1 MRDVVVVGASGHAEV
16 VIDILE
22 RQGIYRIAGLIDRSV
37 KGHLMGY
44 EILGTESDLPG
55 IVREREIAGGIVAIG
70 DNWTRHRVVNAL
82 NVLLPGFAF
91 VTAVHPSAQIGRNA
105 TVGRGSAVMAGAVIN
120 PNARVGEFC
129 VVNTNASLD
138 HGSVMGDFSGLLPNA
153 VTGGNVLIGAF
164 AAVCQGANII
174 HGVEIGEH
182 TVIGAGATV
191 FEDMPPRVVA
201 YGTPARVIRSREP
214 GEPYLNSPAR
224 MFHHDRSEAR

>member
-1 MRDVVVVGASGHAEV
+1 MRNVVVVGASGHAEV

-55 IVREREIAGGIVAIG
+55 IVRQLEITGGIVAIG

-82 NVLLPGFAF
+82 NALLPDFTF

-105 TVGRGSAVMAGAVIN
+105 TIGRGSAVMAGAVIN
-120 PNARVGEFC
+120 PNARVGAFC

-138 HGSVMGDFSGLLPNA
+138 HGSVMGEFSGLLPNA
-153 VTGGNVLIGAF
+153 ATGGNVLIGAF

-191 FEDMPPRVVA
+191 FENMPPRVVA
-201 YGTPARVIRSREP
+201 YGTPALVIRAREP
-214 GEPYLNSPAR
+214 GEPYL
-224 MFHHDRSEAR
+224 RSLTRAACE

>member
-22 RQGIYRIAGLIDRSV
+22 RQGIYRIAGLIDRSA
-37 KGHLMGY
+37 KGHAMGY

-55 IVREREIAGGIVAIG
+55 IVRERDIAGGIVAIG
-70 DNWTRHRVVNAL
+70 DNWTRHRVVDEL
-82 NVLLPGFAF
+82 NTLLPGFAF

-105 TVGRGSAVMAGAVIN
+105 TVGRGSVVMAGAVIN
-120 PNARVGEFC
+120 PNARVGAFC

-191 FEDMPPRVVA
+191 LDNMPPRVVA
-201 YGTPARVIRSREP
+201 YGTPARVVRARDP
-214 GEPYLNSPAR
+214 GEPYLGSRTR
-224 MFHHDRSEAR
+224 MAGA

>member
-1 MRDVVVVGASGHAEV
+1 MRNVVVVGASGHAEV

-55 IVREREIAGGIVAIG
+55 IVREREIAGGIIAIG

-82 NVLLPGFAF
+82 NALLPGFAF

-105 TVGRGSAVMAGAVIN
+105 TIGRGSVVMAGAVIN

-153 VTGGNVLIGAF
+153 STGGNVRIGAF
-164 AAVCQGANII
+164 AALCQGANII

-191 FEDMPPRVVA
+191 LENMPPRVVA
-201 YGTPARVIRSREP
+201 YGTPARVIRAREP
-214 GEPYLNSPAR
+214 GEPYLNSRTRAAC
-224 MFHHDRSEAR
+224 E